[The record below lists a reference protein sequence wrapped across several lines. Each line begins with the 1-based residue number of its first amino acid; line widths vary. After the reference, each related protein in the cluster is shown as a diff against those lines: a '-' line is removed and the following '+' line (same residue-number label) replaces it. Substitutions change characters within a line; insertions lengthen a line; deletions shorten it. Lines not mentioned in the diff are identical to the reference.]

1 MALINT
7 YFMKHRILTEEKILD
22 DFFQV
27 YKARVEHD
35 TYNSNRI
42 ITATRVALDRGDSV
56 AVLIYEKDTDSFL
69 FTEQYR
75 YPSSRRDCPFM
86 LEIVA
91 GAVDEGESAEQA
103 GMREIKEEI
112 GYEVSSLKLIHE
124 YFPSP
129 GMSAE
134 KIYLYFTTVNSSDQ
148 KHKGGGSI
156 SEKEDI
162 KLIKLSRKQALKM
175 LQSGHFNNSI
185 TIIGLQWFFL
195 NEQ

>member
-1 MALINT
+1 MN
-7 YFMKHRILTEEKILD
+7 HRVLKEDKILD
-22 DFFQV
+22 EFFQV
-27 YKARVEHD
+27 YKAEVEHD
-35 TYNSNRI
+35 TYNSDRTI
-42 ITATRVALDRGDSV
+42 KATRVALDRGDSA

-86 LEIVA
+86 LELVA
-91 GAVDEGESAEQA
+91 GAVDQGEQPEQS
-103 GMREIKEEI
+103 GIREIQEEI

-134 KIYLYFTTVNSSDQ
+134 KIYLYFTIVNSSDQ

-162 KLIKLSRKQALKM
+162 KLIKLSRKQALKK
-175 LQSGHFNNSI
+175 LQSSFFNNSI

-195 NEQ
+195 THEQNL

>member
-1 MALINT
+1 
-7 YFMKHRILTEEKILD
+7 MKHRILKEEKILD
-22 DFFQV
+22 EFFQV

-35 TYNSNRI
+35 TYYSNRT
-42 ITATRVALDRGDSV
+42 ITANRVALDRGDSA

-91 GAVDEGESAEQA
+91 GAVDQDEQPEQA
-103 GMREIKEEI
+103 GIREIQEEI
-112 GYEVSSLKLIHE
+112 GYEVSSLELIHE

-134 KIYLYFTTVNSSDQ
+134 KIYLYFTSVNSSDQ

-162 KLIKLSRKQALKM
+162 KLVKLSRKQVQKK
-175 LQSGHFNNSI
+175 LQSGFFNNSI

-195 NEQ
+195 TNQQEVF